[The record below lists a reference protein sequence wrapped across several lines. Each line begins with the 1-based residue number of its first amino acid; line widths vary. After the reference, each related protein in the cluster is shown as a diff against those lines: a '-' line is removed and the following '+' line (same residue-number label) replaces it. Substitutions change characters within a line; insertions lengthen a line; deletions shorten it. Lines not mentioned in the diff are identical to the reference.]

1 MTATASSTSNS
12 NTCSS
17 RRRDATSTSTANN
30 DNVDILQLH
39 LRLLS
44 VRSSPPAP
52 DALALF
58 QNDTLPRPTDY
69 ANRQDFVLA
78 LLDEAIKICDEP
90 QDVENPSIWLGIN
103 SK

>member
-1 MTATASSTSNS
+1 MTATASSNNS

-30 DNVDILQLH
+30 DNVGSLQLH
-39 LRLLS
+39 LRRVP
-44 VRSSPPAP
+44 VRFRPPAP

-58 QNDTLPRPTDY
+58 QSDTLPRPTDY

-78 LLDEAIKICDEP
+78 LLDEAIKICDES
-90 QDVENPSIWLGIN
+90 QDMEPLDLTWSQQ
-103 SK
+103 